1 MIAVRE
7 VLEHEDLKVT
17 RTHTISAGE
26 GPITNALRTK
36 FRQIVTSDNV
46 PED

>member
-7 VLEHEDLKVT
+7 VITHDNLEVT
-17 RTHTISAGE
+17 GTHTISDGE

-36 FRQIVTSDNV
+36 FREIVTSDNV